1 VIAVLQPI
9 FIALLVV
16 VEVCVWQVR
25 VAMAARGRKRSAAA
39 LGALNAVIQVVALG
53 QVVTGLDK
61 PANVAGYAVGVAAG
75 VYLGVA
81 VGGRLAADPVEHRV
95 VVPGDGFEVAER
107 LRARGRPVTMQP
119 AVGLEGPATVLFVVA
134 GTAATAAVER
144 DLAEC
149 APHGFRTSSS
159 LRSASATPLP
169 LGFVQ
174 IAVAAGRRRDGV
186 RPV

>member
-1 VIAVLQPI
+1 MVTVLQPL
-9 FIALLVV
+9 FIALLVI

-25 VAMAARGRKRSAAA
+25 MAMAARGRKRIAAL
-39 LGALNAVIQVVALG
+39 LGALNAVIQAVALG
-53 QVVTGLDK
+53 QVVTGLDR

-75 VYLGVA
+75 VYLGIA

-95 VVPGDGFEVAER
+95 VVPGAGDEVAAR
-107 LRARGRPVTMQP
+107 LRDRGWPVTTHS
-119 AVGLEGPATVLFVVA
+119 AVGLDGPATVLVVVA
-134 GTAATAAVER
+134 CAAASAAVER
-144 DLAEC
+144 DLDEL

-169 LGFVQ
+169 LGLAQ
-174 IAVAAGRRRDGV
+174 VAAAGVRRTAV